1 MSRACARS
9 GRKEAEKCQ
18 VPAWLDEKNE
28 EMEGCMDR
36 RSLLKFLLAGL
47 ALPASLTVHAA
58 QAVRRVSVSQ
68 SGGATRFLFD
78 LSGPVIANSFSLE
91 SPPRLVLDLQE
102 AVLNAPLSNLAL
114 DGTPVRAIRSGK
126 TPAGDLRIV
135 LDLANSGVRGELRPV
150 SAGSHRLE
158 LELVDPSFRVAAA
171 AGATQAALEPPKG
184 KSNRDL
190 LVVIDAGHGGKDP
203 GAVGAKGEQ
212 EKIVALQIATL
223 LAKRVN
229 AQKGYKARLVRTDDI
244 FIPLRKRAELAQ
256 RLNADLFV
264 SVHADAAPRLTASGA
279 SVFALS
285 QGGATSSMAR
295 WMAERE
301 NGADSV
307 GGGLA
312 VKLRK
317 NDPMVAGVLLDMSMN
332 ATIST
337 SLDLGHQVLS
347 RLGDVSGLHQ
357 SKVEQAGFAVLKSAA
372 IPSILVETG
381 FISNAGD
388 CRRLHDVRHQ
398 RKVADAIFAGV
409 DGYFRQQPP
418 PGSLIAAMARMGMA

>member
-1 MSRACARS
+1 M
-9 GRKEAEKCQ
+9 
-18 VPAWLDEKNE
+18 N
-28 EMEGCMDR
+28 R

-47 ALPASLTVHAA
+47 TLPASLAA
-58 QAVRRVSVSQ
+58 QASQAVRHVSVSR
-68 SGGATRFLFD
+68 SGGATKFLLD
-78 LSGPVIANSFSLE
+78 LSGPVIANSFNLE
-91 SPPRLVLDLQE
+91 SPPRLVLDLQQ
-102 AVLNAPLSNLAL
+102 AVLDASLDSLVL

-126 TPAGDLRIV
+126 TPTGDLRIV
-135 LDLANSGVRGELRPV
+135 LDLLRSGVRGELRPT
-150 SAGSHRLE
+150 SASGHNLE
-158 LELVDPSFRVAAA
+158 LLLADLPSSVAAVPGA
-171 AGATQAALEPPKG
+171 AQGGLGPSKG
-184 KSNRDL
+184 KLNRDL

-223 LAKRVN
+223 LAKRID
-229 AQKGYKARLVRTDDI
+229 AQKGYKARLVRSGDI

-317 NDPMVAGVLLDMSMN
+317 DDPMVAGVLLDMSMN

-337 SLDLGHQVLS
+337 SLDLGHKVLS
-347 RLGDVSGLHQ
+347 QLAAVSGLHQ

-381 FISNAGD
+381 FISNVGD
-388 CRRLHDVRHQ
+388 CRRLHDIRHQ
-398 RKVADAIFAGV
+398 RKIADAIFAGV
-409 DGYFRQQPP
+409 ADYFRQQPP
-418 PGSLIAAMARMGMA
+418 PGSLIAAQARAETA

>member
-1 MSRACARS
+1 
-9 GRKEAEKCQ
+9 
-18 VPAWLDEKNE
+18 
-28 EMEGCMDR
+28 MDR
-36 RSLLKFLLAGL
+36 RSLLKFLMAGL
-47 ALPASLTVHAA
+47 ALPASMTALAGT
-58 QAVRRVSVSQ
+58 QAVRRVSVSH
-68 SGGATRFLFD
+68 SGGATRFSLD
-78 LSGPVIANSFSLE
+78 LSGPVVANSFNLD
-91 SPPRLVLDLQE
+91 SPPRLVIDLKQ
-102 AVLNAPLSNLAL
+102 AVLDAPLGSLAL

-126 TPAGDLRIV
+126 TSTGDLRIV
-135 LDLANSGVRGELRPV
+135 LDLTRPGIRGELRAV
-150 SAGSHRLE
+150 SVGSQRLE
-158 LELVDPSFRVAAA
+158 LELVDPSFRVAAPSA
-171 AGATQAALEPPKG
+171 ATQAVREQPKG
-184 KSNRDL
+184 KFNRDL
-190 LVVIDAGHGGKDP
+190 VVVIDAGHGGKDS
-203 GAVGAKGEQ
+203 GAVGAKGEL

-229 AQKGYKARLVRTDDI
+229 AEKGYKARLVRTDDI

-285 QGGATSSMAR
+285 QGGATSTMAR

-307 GGGLA
+307 AGGLS

-347 RLGDVSGLHQ
+347 RLGEVSGLHQ

-409 DGYFRQQPP
+409 EGYFRQSPP
-418 PGSLIAAMARMGMA
+418 PGTLIAAMARTGAA

>member
-1 MSRACARS
+1 
-9 GRKEAEKCQ
+9 
-18 VPAWLDEKNE
+18 
-28 EMEGCMDR
+28 MDR
-36 RSLLKFLLAGL
+36 RSLLKILLAGL
-47 ALPASLTVHAA
+47 ALPASLTVQAS

-68 SGGATRFLFD
+68 KGGATRFFLE
-78 LSGPVIANSFSLE
+78 LSGPVSANSFYLD
-91 SPPRLVLDLQE
+91 SPPRLVLDLQQ
-102 AVLNAPLSNLAL
+102 AVLNAHLSHLVL

-126 TPAGDLRIV
+126 TPTGDLRIV
-135 LDLANSGVRGELRPV
+135 LDLAKPGIRGELRPA
-150 SAGSHRLE
+150 SGNGHALE
-158 LELVDPSFRVAAA
+158 VMLADPSLRVGAA
-171 AGATQAALEPPKG
+171 AGTGQAVLKPSTG
-184 KSNRDL
+184 KFNRDL

-212 EKIVALQIATL
+212 EKNVALQIATL
-223 LAKRVN
+223 LAKRIN
-229 AQKGYKARLVRTDDI
+229 AQKGYKARLVRTSDV

-307 GGGLA
+307 GGGLS
-312 VKLRK
+312 VKLQK
-317 NDPMVAGVLLDMSMN
+317 NDPMIAGVLLDMSMN

-347 RLGDVSGLHQ
+347 QLGAVSGLHQ

-372 IPSILVETG
+372 IPSILIETG

-398 RKVADAIFAGV
+398 RKVAEAIFAGV
-409 DGYFRQQPP
+409 AGYFRQQPP
-418 PGSLIAAMARMGMA
+418 PGSLIAAMTATGTA

>member
-1 MSRACARS
+1 
-9 GRKEAEKCQ
+9 
-18 VPAWLDEKNE
+18 
-28 EMEGCMDR
+28 MDR
-36 RSLLKFLLAGL
+36 RSLLKFILAGL
-47 ALPASLTVHAA
+47 ALPTSFAAQAS
-58 QAVRRVSVSQ
+58 QAVRRVSVVR
-68 SGGATRFLFD
+68 SGAATKLLLD
-78 LSGPVIANSFSLE
+78 LSGPVLANSFSLE
-91 SPPRLVLDLQE
+91 SPPRLVLDLEQAALDTTLE
-102 AVLNAPLSNLAL
+102 GLLL
-114 DGTPVRAIRSGK
+114 DGTPIRAIRSGR

-135 LDLANSGVRGELRPV
+135 LDLARQGMQGELRPI
-150 SAGSHRLE
+150 SGDGHKLE
-158 LELVDPSFRVAAA
+158 LLLPDLPVRGGVVAAA
-171 AGATQAALEPPKG
+171 TQQLPAQAKG
-184 KSNRDL
+184 KGNRDL

-223 LAKRVN
+223 LAKRID
-229 AQKGYKARLVRTDDI
+229 AQKGYKARLVRSDDI
-244 FIPLRKRAELAQ
+244 FIPLRKRAEVAQ

-285 QGGATSSMAR
+285 QNGASSSMAR
-295 WMAERE
+295 WMAQRE

-312 VKLRK
+312 VKLK
-317 NDPMVAGVLLDMSMN
+317 KEDPMVAGVLLDMSMN

-347 RLGDVSGLHQ
+347 QLGQVSGLHQ

-381 FISNAGD
+381 FISNVGD
-388 CRRLHDVRHQ
+388 CRRLHDTRHQ
-398 RKVADAIFAGV
+398 RKIADAIFAGV
-409 DGYFRQQPP
+409 DSYFRQQPP
-418 PGSLIAAMARMGMA
+418 PGSLIASQVRAGTA

>member
-1 MSRACARS
+1 
-9 GRKEAEKCQ
+9 
-18 VPAWLDEKNE
+18 
-28 EMEGCMDR
+28 MDR

-47 ALPASLTVHAA
+47 ALPASLTVQAS

-68 SGGATRFLFD
+68 SGGATQFFLD
-78 LSGPVIANSFSLE
+78 LSGPVTANSFNLD
-91 SPPRLVLDLQE
+91 SPPRLVLDLQQ
-102 AVLNAPLSNLAL
+102 AVLNAPLSDLVL

-126 TPAGDLRIV
+126 TPTGDLRIV
-135 LDLANSGVRGELRPV
+135 LDLVKPGIRGQLRPASV
-150 SAGSHRLE
+150 AGHT
-158 LELVDPSFRVAAA
+158 LELVLADPSPRVAAA
-171 AGATQAALEPPKG
+171 GTGQVAIESSARKI
-184 KSNRDL
+184 NRDL

-229 AQKGYKARLVRTDDI
+229 AQKGYKARLVRTDDV

-285 QGGATSSMAR
+285 QNGATSSMAR

-347 RLGDVSGLHQ
+347 QLAGVSGLHQ

-381 FISNAGD
+381 FISNVGD

-409 DGYFRQQPP
+409 EGYFRQQPP
-418 PGSLIAAMARMGMA
+418 PGSLIAAMARMGTA

>member
-1 MSRACARS
+1 
-9 GRKEAEKCQ
+9 
-18 VPAWLDEKNE
+18 
-28 EMEGCMDR
+28 MDR

-68 SGGATRFLFD
+68 SGGATRFLLD

-91 SPPRLVLDLQE
+91 SPPRLVLDLQQ

>member
-1 MSRACARS
+1 
-9 GRKEAEKCQ
+9 
-18 VPAWLDEKNE
+18 
-28 EMEGCMDR
+28 MDR
-36 RSLLKFLLAGL
+36 RSLLKFVLAGL
-47 ALPASLTVHAA
+47 ALPTSIAANAS
-58 QAVRRVSVSQ
+58 QAVRRVSVSRA
-68 SGGATRFLFD
+68 GGATRFLLD
-78 LSGPVIANSFSLE
+78 LSGPVIANSFNLE
-91 SPPRLVLDLQE
+91 SPPRLVIDLQQ
-102 AVLNAPLSNLAL
+102 AVLETPLTGLVL
-114 DGTPVRAIRSGK
+114 DGTPVHAIRSGK
-126 TPAGDLRIV
+126 TSTGDLRIV
-135 LDLANSGVRGELRPV
+135 LDLAESGIRGELRPTW
-150 SAGSHRLE
+150 GSGNRLE
-158 LELVDPSFRVAAA
+158 LILADRSFAVATSN
-171 AGATQAALEPPKG
+171 TQIRGLEESPKG
-184 KSNRDL
+184 KTNRDL

-203 GAVGAKGEQ
+203 GAVGAEGQQ

-229 AQKGYKARLVRTDDI
+229 GQKGYKARLVRSSDI

-264 SVHADAAPRLTASGA
+264 SIHADAAPRLTASGA

-285 QGGATSSMAR
+285 QGGASSSMAR

-312 VKLRK
+312 LKLRED
-317 NDPMVAGVLLDMSMN
+317 DPMVARVLLDMSMS
-332 ATIST
+332 ST

-347 RLGDVSGLHQ
+347 RLGEISRLHQ

-381 FISNAGD
+381 FISNVGD
-388 CRRLHDVRHQ
+388 CRRLHDARHQ

-409 DGYFRQQPP
+409 DSYFRLQPP
-418 PGSLIAAMARMGMA
+418 PGSLIAAQARAGNA

>member
-1 MSRACARS
+1 
-9 GRKEAEKCQ
+9 
-18 VPAWLDEKNE
+18 
-28 EMEGCMDR
+28 MDR

-47 ALPASLTVHAA
+47 ALPTPLAANAA
-58 QAVRRVSVSQ
+58 QAVRRVSVSR
-68 SGGATRFLFD
+68 SAGATRLLLD
-78 LSGPVIANSFSLE
+78 LSGPVIANSFSLD
-91 SPPRLVLDLQE
+91 SPPRLVIDLQQ
-102 AVLNAPLSNLAL
+102 AVLDAPLTGLVL

-126 TPAGDLRIV
+126 TPTGDLRLV
-135 LDLANSGVRGELRPV
+135 LDLAKSGIRGELRPS
-150 SAGSHRLE
+150 SAGAHRLE
-158 LELVDPSFRVAAA
+158 LTLADPVFVAA
-171 AGATQAALEPPKG
+171 TSQAQSRDRETITKG
-184 KSNRDL
+184 KTNRDL

-223 LAKRVN
+223 LAKKIN
-229 AQKGYKARLVRTDDI
+229 GQKGYKSRLVRSSDI
-244 FIPLRKRAELAQ
+244 FVPLRKRAELAQ
-256 RLNADLFV
+256 RLNADLFI

-312 VKLRK
+312 VKLQK
-317 NDPMVAGVLLDMSMN
+317 DDPMVAGVLLDMSMN
-332 ATIST
+332 ATISN

-347 RLGDVSGLHQ
+347 RLGKISSLHQ

-381 FISNAGD
+381 FISNVGD
-388 CRRLHDVRHQ
+388 CRRLHDARHQ

-418 PGSLIAAMARMGMA
+418 PGSLIAAQARAEKA

>member
-1 MSRACARS
+1 
-9 GRKEAEKCQ
+9 
-18 VPAWLDEKNE
+18 
-28 EMEGCMDR
+28 MDR

-58 QAVRRVSVSQ
+58 QAVHRVSLSQ
-68 SGGATRFLFD
+68 SAGATRFFLD
-78 LSGPVIANSFSLE
+78 LSGPVIAKSFNLE
-91 SPPRLVLDLQE
+91 SPPRLVLDLQQ
-102 AVLNAPLSNLAL
+102 AVLNAPLGDLRL

-126 TPAGDLRIV
+126 TPAGNLRIV
-135 LDLANSGVRGELRPV
+135 LDLTRPGIHGELRPTTV
-150 SAGSHRLE
+150 GAHRLE
-158 LELVDPSFRVAAA
+158 LVLGEPPLTVAPAY
-171 AGATQAALEPPKG
+171 GVNQAAVDTQKEA
-184 KSNRDL
+184 SNRDL
-190 LVVIDAGHGGKDP
+190 LIVIDAGHGGKDP

-212 EKIVALQIATL
+212 EKLVALQIATL

-229 AQKGYKARLVRTDDI
+229 AQKGYKAKLVRTEDV
-244 FIPLRKRAELAQ
+244 FIPLRKPAEVAQ
-256 RLNADLFV
+256 KLNADLFV

-307 GGGLA
+307 GGGLS

-347 RLGDVSGLHQ
+347 QLGRVSGLHQ
-357 SKVEQAGFAVLKSAA
+357 SRVEQAGFAVLKSAA

-388 CRRLHDVRHQ
+388 CRLLHDVRHQ
-398 RKVADAIFAGV
+398 RKVAEAIFAGV
-409 DGYFRQQPP
+409 DRHFRLQPP
-418 PGSLIAAMARMGMA
+418 PGSLIAAMAHAGTA

>member
-1 MSRACARS
+1 MREFLA
-9 GRKEAEKCQ
+9 GRGEKCRAP
-18 VPAWLDEKNE
+18 VWLAEKNE

-47 ALPASLTVHAA
+47 ALPASLNAHAS
-58 QAVRRVSVSQ
+58 QVVRRVSVSH
-68 SGGATRFLFD
+68 SEGATRFLLD
-78 LSGPVIANSFSLE
+78 LSGPVVANSFNLE
-91 SPPRLVLDLQE
+91 SPPRLVLDLQQAE
-102 AVLNAPLSNLAL
+102 LSAPLSNLVL

-135 LDLANSGVRGELRPV
+135 LDLAKPGVRGELRPASV
-150 SAGSHRLE
+150 GGHRLE
-158 LELVDPSFRVAAA
+158 LALVDPSLIAAA
-171 AGATQAALEPPKG
+171 ATGTSQAALEPSTG
-184 KSNRDL
+184 KINRDL

-203 GAVGAKGEQ
+203 GAVGAGGEQ
-212 EKIVALQIATL
+212 EKMVALQIATL

-332 ATIST
+332 STIST

-347 RLGDVSGLHQ
+347 RLGEVSGLHQ

-409 DGYFRQQPP
+409 EGYFRQQPP
-418 PGSLIAAMARMGMA
+418 PGSLIAAMARTGAT

>member
-1 MSRACARS
+1 
-9 GRKEAEKCQ
+9 
-18 VPAWLDEKNE
+18 
-28 EMEGCMDR
+28 MDR

-47 ALPASLTVHAA
+47 ALPASLTAHAA
-58 QAVRRVSVSQ
+58 QAVSRVSVSQ
-68 SGGATRFLFD
+68 SGGATRFLLD

-91 SPPRLVLDLQE
+91 SPPRLVLDLQQ
-102 AVLNAPLSNLAL
+102 AVLNVPLSNLAL

-126 TPAGDLRIV
+126 TPTGDLRIV

-347 RLGDVSGLHQ
+347 QLGEVSGLHQ

-398 RKVADAIFAGV
+398 RKVADAIFAGLE
-409 DGYFRQQPP
+409 GYFRQQPP
-418 PGSLIAAMARMGMA
+418 PGSLIAAMARSGTA